1 MRFLMLLILLAFPIM
16 EITILIQLCQRY
28 GWWVLV
34 YLITIGYLGIQL
46 IRSEKNLM
54 AARMFQQMGVNGN
67 PVATLFSAART
78 MFAGILLLI
87 PGVITD
93 AIAVILLILPARTGQ
108 ASAHGH
114 ASHSPFGASAN
125 DDVIEGEFTE
135 VSPPKPSAQVVRLP
149 NQPKP

>member
-16 EITILIQLCQRY
+16 EITILIELCQRY

-54 AARMFQQMGVNGN
+54 AARMFQQMGAHGN
-67 PVATLFSAART
+67 PVTTLFSAART

-114 ASHSPFGASAN
+114 STQSPFGASAN